1 MFSVWLFESVQ
12 MAEQRL
18 KYLLTFGLVT
28 QIHRNE
34 LKPSKRLAVA
44 LLRVLKAFLLV
55 IQVWKAKTSTPLDEE
70 VVVLKWKRAR
80 AIQSS
85 SSSSTKSNSCTHD
98 TISF

>member
-1 MFSVWLFESVQ
+1 

-55 IQVWKAKTSTPLDEE
+55 IQV
-70 VVVLKWKRAR
+70 
-80 AIQSS
+80 
-85 SSSSTKSNSCTHD
+85 
-98 TISF
+98 